1 VDPALVKLFNDG
13 AAKAKAGD
21 NVGALATYRDVL
33 QLQSRKKL
41 AAAPRFLA
49 TVHLHLSYALMDL
62 KRMAEAEAELKT
74 IDPVVFKAP
83 QRYDYYFSLGNA
95 LGRQRKVRPMFA
107 AFVEAISASEDAQD
121 MDVRPAQCWSKI
133 LGYTLLAE
141 DWPYLAEVSEK
152 ALQVARVRGWKKLQ
166 EEAVVGQTEA
176 RNHLR
181 ASGKPGSPAAAA
193 QPGSPGAGLPGG
205 YTMNE
210 LANVVGAQA
219 NAFRA
224 CYETALA
231 KEPTLAGRF
240 KYRILLDA
248 GRINQPNEPI
258 GPNRWLHRRAV
269 QEAELPR
276 QGQSDGGLSLRVQG
290 LSRAGRS
297 MRVRPRP
304 PHKGRR
310 RRRSPPAW

>member
-1 VDPALVKLFNDG
+1 
-13 AAKAKAGD
+13 
-21 NVGALATYRDVL
+21 
-33 QLQSRKKL
+33 
-41 AAAPRFLA
+41 
-49 TVHLHLSYALMDL
+49 
-62 KRMAEAEAELKT
+62 
-74 IDPVVFKAP
+74 
-83 QRYDYYFSLGNA
+83 
-95 LGRQRKVRPMFA
+95 
-107 AFVEAISASEDAQD
+107 
-121 MDVRPAQCWSKI
+121 VRPAQCWSKI

-248 GRINQPNEPI
+248 GRVTSVESTNPTKQSAPI
-258 GPNRWLHRRAV
+258 
-269 QEAELPR
+269 
-276 QGQSDGGLSLRVQG
+276 DGCIAAQFKRLSFP
-290 LSRAGRS
+290 A
-297 MRVRPRP
+297 
-304 PHKGRR
+304 KGKATVVY
-310 RRRSPPAW
+310 PFVFKG